1 MTTPALLNS
10 PDPSNRCFGCSLT
23 NERGLRMAF
32 VRGEEPGVVEC
43 RYEAPPHLCGMAGV
57 VHGGVQAALLDE
69 AMGFAIHAGLGE
81 DDGPIVTADFRL
93 RYRRPV
99 PTEAPIV
106 VRGRMLRREGA
117 NVFVAGEIL
126 GADGRVCTEAEARW
140 KRVTRKR

>member
-1 MTTPALLNS
+1 MATDELLDTS
-10 PDPSNRCFGCSLT
+10 DPGNRCFGCSPT

-32 VRGEEPGVVEC
+32 VRGPEPGSVEC
-43 RYEAPPHLCGMAGV
+43 RYEADPHLCGMEGV

-81 DDGPIVTADFRL
+81 EDGPIVTVDFKL

-99 PTEAPIV
+99 PTAAPIR

-117 NVFVAGEIL
+117 HVFVAGEIVD
-126 GADGRVCTEAEARW
+126 AEGRVCTEAEARW
-140 KRVTRKR
+140 KRVTRR